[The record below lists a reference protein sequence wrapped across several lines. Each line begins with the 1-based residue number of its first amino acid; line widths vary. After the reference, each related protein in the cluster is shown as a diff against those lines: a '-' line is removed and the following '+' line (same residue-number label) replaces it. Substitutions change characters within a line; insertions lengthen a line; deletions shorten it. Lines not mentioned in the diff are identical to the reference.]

1 MDFKGIEL
9 YMRFKRNK
17 LLKNNYLNQP
27 YPLSGNQWKTAI
39 MVSLYISLFMY
50 FFQPFG
56 LAAFKSEYRSY
67 YEIGYG
73 LVTFMVLS
81 FDLYLMPLV
90 FKSIFKSSSWTVLK
104 QIIWQMWILFT
115 IGIFNFLYSA
125 AFLGFTNYFKAFF
138 IFQFFTLLVGVFPV
152 VLVTIINQ
160 NRLLAKNL
168 KIANNCNNDLPQR
181 EKPQLNNEKICISS
195 ESNKDNFEVHTSDLL
210 YITSFGNYIQAY
222 YLNNGEPKKIVL
234 RNTLKQTEDQ
244 LKDVHCMIKCHRAF
258 LVNKNKI
265 IRVKGNSQG
274 LRLEI
279 DGTDD
284 EVPVSRALS
293 KSLMQVING

>member
-1 MDFKGIEL
+1 
-9 YMRFKRNK
+9 MRFNQNR

-27 YPLSGNQWKTAI
+27 YPVSGNQWRTAI
-39 MVSLYISLFMY
+39 LVSFYISLFMY

-56 LAAFKSEYRSY
+56 LAAFRSEYRSF

-73 LVTFMVLS
+73 LVTFVVLS
-81 FDLYLMPLV
+81 VDLYLTPLLFKNT
-90 FKSIFKSSSWTVLK
+90 FKSATWTVLK

-115 IGIFNFLYSA
+115 IGVFNFLYSA
-125 AFLGFTNYFKAFF
+125 TFLGFTNYFKAFF
-138 IFQFFTLLVGVFPV
+138 IFQFFTLLVGIFPV

-168 KIANNCNNDLPQR
+168 KMANDCNNDLPQR
-181 EKPQLNNEKICISS
+181 EKPQPNDEIISISS
-195 ESNKDNFEVHTSDLL
+195 ENNKDSFELKSSDLI
-210 YITSFGNYIQAY
+210 YVTSFGNYIQAFY
-222 YLNNGEPKKIVL
+222 RSNNELKKIVL

-265 IRVKGNSQG
+265 VQVKGNSQG
-274 LRLEI
+274 LRLLLE
-279 DGTDD
+279 GTDD
-284 EVPVSRALS
+284 EIPVSRTLS
-293 KSLMQVING
+293 KSLMQVVKA

>member
-1 MDFKGIEL
+1 MKS
-9 YMRFKRNK
+9 K
-17 LLKNNYLNQP
+17 YLNQP
-27 YPLSGNQWKTAI
+27 YPIGGNQWKTAI
-39 MVSLYISLFMY
+39 LVSFYISLFMY

-81 FDLYLMPLV
+81 FDLNLTPLV
-90 FKSIFKSSSWTVLK
+90 FKSIFKSSTWTVLK
-104 QIIWQMWILFT
+104 QIIWQMWIIFT
-115 IGIFNFLYSA
+115 IGVFNFLYSA
-125 AFLGFTNYFKAFF
+125 SFLGFTNYFKAFF
-138 IFQFFTLLVGVFPV
+138 IFQFFTLLVGIFPV

-168 KIANNCNNDLPQR
+168 KMANDCNNDLPQR
-181 EKPQLNNEKICISS
+181 EQQPNDEKICISS
-195 ESNKDNFEVHTSDLL
+195 ENSKNNFEIQSSNLL

-222 YLNNGEPKKIVL
+222 YLSNGELKKIVL

-244 LKDVHCMIKCHRAF
+244 LKVVHCMIKCHRAF

-265 IRVKGNSQG
+265 VQVKGNSQG
-274 LRLEI
+274 LRLELE
-279 DGTDD
+279 GTDD
-284 EVPVSRALS
+284 EIPVSRALS